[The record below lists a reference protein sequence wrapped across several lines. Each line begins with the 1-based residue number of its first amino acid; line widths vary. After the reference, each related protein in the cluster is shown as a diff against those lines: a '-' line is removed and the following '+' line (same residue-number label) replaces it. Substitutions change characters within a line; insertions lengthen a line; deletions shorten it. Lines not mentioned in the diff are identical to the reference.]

1 MDKELKRNIV
11 MMVSVIATVFFALV
25 LEIVDINLPFLP
37 EFTSINFSA
46 IFELLAS
53 IAFGPFVG
61 VGIVIAKSFFYIW
74 IMGCTVADII
84 GSGISDCA
92 FVLVAGMI
100 FYTMR
105 GGVVKKIDKNG
116 EIVKKI
122 VTRKKKVLICGAS
135 ATVVAC
141 IVEFFVFAFITV
153 PLMVRYNSTT
163 EAEILSAYLHSI
175 PNISSIYTATAI
187 VNVPI
192 AILEYAVATVVV
204 AFTYKPLSYYMHG
217 RFVS

>member
-37 EFTSINFSA
+37 EFTSIRFSA
-46 IFELLAS
+46 IFELLGA

-61 VGIVIAKSFFYIW
+61 VGVVVAKSFFYLW

-84 GSGISDCA
+84 GNGITDCV
-92 FVLVAGMI
+92 FVFVAGII

-105 GGVVKKIDKNG
+105 GGVVKKTNKKG
-116 EIVKKI
+116 EAVKKI
-122 VTRKKKVLICGAS
+122 VTRKKKVLISGACACVI
-135 ATVVAC
+135 ATVVS
-141 IVEFFVFAFITV
+141 FFVFGFVSI
-153 PLMVRYNSTT
+153 PLMVRYNGTT
-163 EAEILSAYLHSI
+163 QSEMFSAYLQTSSNLK
-175 PNISSIYTATAI
+175 NIYSGVALI
-187 VNVPI
+187 NVPI
-192 AILEYAVATVVV
+192 ALFEYVVATVVV